1 MTLNPSLKYIPEFRL
16 EKVKSN
22 LKKTQI
28 KDLGTAI
35 DFCRK
40 FWSTDI
46 SIYESMFIL
55 LLDNASNVLGYAKIS
70 QGGIIGTVVDPRII
84 YQYAALS
91 MASSAIICHNHP
103 SGRVNP
109 SLSDKNVTKL
119 LKKGLQEI
127 CNCRLVDHLIIT
139 EKSYYS
145 FAKKGKI

>member
-1 MTLNPSLKYIPEFRL
+1 MTPIKYIPEFRL
-16 EKVKSN
+16 EKVKSK

-28 KDLGTAI
+28 KDLGKAVS
-35 DFCRK
+35 FCRK

-46 SIYESMFIL
+46 SIYESFFIL
-55 LLDNASNVLGYAKIS
+55 LFDSASNVIGYAKIS
-70 QGGIIGTVVDPRII
+70 QGGVAGTVVDPRVI

-103 SGRVNP
+103 SGRITP
-109 SLSDKNVTKL
+109 SPSDKHITALIKE
-119 LKKGLQEI
+119 GLQEI

-145 FAKKGKI
+145 FANKGKI